1 MGGFDGSYVSDAE
14 DGSRDRDSQ
23 GEVGEAV
30 GTVDWTDI
38 HIYADVLN
46 VLVDVHGGL
55 MPDGSWGV
63 TK

>member
-30 GTVDWTDI
+30 GTGAPAMCNATENWT
-38 HIYADVLN
+38 
-46 VLVDVHGGL
+46 L
-55 MPDGSWGV
+55 MQWTGQTSTYTPTS
-63 TK
+63 